1 MKENL
6 KKVDLEKE
14 FINLIKKNES
24 IILKIC
30 NIYCKE
36 IDDRQDLY
44 QDILVQLWKSFPKFD
59 KRAKISTWM
68 YRIAFNTA
76 VSRYRLEKKK
86 SINEEISDQLISDN
100 SNEDE
105 NVRLLYGAIDG
116 LDKIDKAITLLYM
129 DGTKYKEIGEI
140 MGLSESNVG
149 FKINQIKRKLREK
162 LKIDIL

>member
-1 MKENL
+1 VKENL